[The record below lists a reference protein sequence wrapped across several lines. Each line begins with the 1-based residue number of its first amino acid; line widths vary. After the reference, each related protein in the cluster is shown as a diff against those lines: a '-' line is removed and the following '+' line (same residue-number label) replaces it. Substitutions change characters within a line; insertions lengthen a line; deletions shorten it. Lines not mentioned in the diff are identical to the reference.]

1 MLGRLQT
8 GLAAPRRTAGGGS
21 VRQDG
26 KTKFLS
32 VEDLKISLFV
42 CRAMPKF
49 EPVRRNPAET
59 DELVED
65 KLWS

>member
-1 MLGRLQT
+1 MGRYSNMLSPYKGM
-8 GLAAPRRTAGGGS
+8 A
-21 VRQDG
+21 
-26 KTKFLS
+26 
-32 VEDLKISLFV
+32 EDLKISLFV